1 MAEQICEKTAEAE
14 WKKGCMYSPFV
25 NTGSK
30 INGQIAGGGE
40 HPDGESAENRQRREG
55 GKQEAFSKQC
65 HIEFSF

>member
-1 MAEQICEKTAEAE
+1 
-14 WKKGCMYSPFV
+14 MYSPFV

-30 INGQIAGGGE
+30 INGQIARGGE

-65 HIEFSF
+65 HVEFSFCLDWCFGSFHWNNAEGR